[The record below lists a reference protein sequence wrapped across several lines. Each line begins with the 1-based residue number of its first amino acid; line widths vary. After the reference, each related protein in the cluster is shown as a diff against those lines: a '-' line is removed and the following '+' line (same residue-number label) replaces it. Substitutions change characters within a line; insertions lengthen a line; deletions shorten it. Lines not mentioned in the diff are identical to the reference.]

1 MINLYKIKQL
11 VAFNFGIISIKLR
24 ESLVNFFARN
34 INFYFSFRNGFDS
47 GSLNV
52 YLRKSD
58 GTLGNPIWT
67 KKGNYGNT

>member
-24 ESLVNFFARN
+24 ESLGKNFQIINFF
-34 INFYFSFRNGFDS
+34 FSFRNGFDS

>member
-24 ESLVNFFARN
+24 KSLGKNFQILIF
-34 INFYFSFRNGFDS
+34 FSFRNGFDS
-47 GSLNV
+47 GSLNL

-67 KKGNYGNT
+67 KKGNYGNM

>member
-1 MINLYKIKQL
+1 VINLYKIKQL

-24 ESLVNFFARN
+24 ESLGKNFQIINFF
-34 INFYFSFRNGFDS
+34 FSFRNGFDS